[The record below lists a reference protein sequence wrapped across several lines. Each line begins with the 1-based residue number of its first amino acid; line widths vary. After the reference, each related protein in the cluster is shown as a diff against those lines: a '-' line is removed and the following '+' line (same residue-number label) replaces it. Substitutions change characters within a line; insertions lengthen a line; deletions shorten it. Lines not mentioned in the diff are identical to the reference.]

1 MLPDKSMDYEMNP
14 QNITLY
20 IDLIGDNEIKEI
32 YNNELNLYHE
42 TVV

>member
-1 MLPDKSMDYEMNP
+1 MDYEMNP

-20 IDLIGDNEIKEI
+20 IDLIKEI
-32 YNNELNLYHE
+32 YNNKLNLYHE